1 VSQPASQ
8 SRNES
13 FSVKTRQLAPIC
25 SANKLRLPSR
35 CKQWMTFSGKQ
46 RQVSRPRKKPRAQ
59 PIAQLAKSR
68 RNFDASMSKN
78 AGVSARLLTLS
89 TEDSSR
95 FTGLSSSSKE
105 HSSARLLTRSFAR
118 STPQYRARGLPGN
131 RTEISRFKF

>member
-1 VSQPASQ
+1 VLQPASQ

-35 CKQWMTFSGKQ
+35 CKAWMTSSGKQ
-46 RQVSRPRKKPRAQ
+46 RQVSRPRKKP
-59 PIAQLAKSR
+59 IAKSR
-68 RNFDASMSKN
+68 RNCDASMSKN

-89 TEDSSR
+89 TEDSIR
-95 FTGLSSSSKE
+95 FAGLSSSSKE
-105 HSSARLLTRSFAR
+105 HLSARLLTRSFAR